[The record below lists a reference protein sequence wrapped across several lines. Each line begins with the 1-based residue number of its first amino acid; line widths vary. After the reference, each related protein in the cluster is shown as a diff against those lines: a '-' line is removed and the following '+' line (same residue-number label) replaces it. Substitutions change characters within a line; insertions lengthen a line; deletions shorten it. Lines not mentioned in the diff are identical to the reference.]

1 MGIIGALWFYYKLG
15 MDGVYIPFF
24 RGNCFRHI
32 FHPVFYFRDD
42 GDFYRRSDRRA
53 GRAFRRN
60 FRRYFR
66 RLRRYRL
73 FPKPDGLGGF
83 LRDNDGRDI
92 GFFVVQHSASQVLYG
107 RNGNF
112 GFDDGF
118 DGRGVS
124 YRYRGGFADYRFP
137 AFRRFRVFRS
147 ANIFQKISGP
157 KNFQSGPHSS
167 SFSSFRLAGRQGGDA
182 FWVIS
187 VVLAM
192 IGMVVALGGKVI

>member
-1 MGIIGALWFYYKLG
+1 MDLAAFCGIMMGGILA
-15 MDGVYIPFF
+15 
-24 RGNCFRHI
+24 
-32 FHPVFYFRDD
+32 
-42 GDFYRRSDRRA
+42 
-53 GRAFRRN
+53 
-60 FRRYFR
+60 
-66 RLRRYRL
+66 
-73 FPKPDGLGGF
+73 
-83 LRDNDGRDI
+83 
-92 GFFVVQHSASQVLYG
+92 FVVQHSASQVLYG

-157 KNFQSGPHSS
+157 KNFQSVLPFIIIFKLLGWPDGKVVM
-167 SFSSFRLAGRQGGDA
+167 R

-187 VVLAM
+187 VVLSM
-192 IGMVVALGGKVI
+192 LGMVIALGGRVFFAVK